1 MLRYLLFSVYPYSL
15 GDFIC
20 SHCFKGVQMLKTPHS
35 HIQLRLCNWTLDL
48 SIQMPILPD
57 MVIDRHFILNMSKM
71 ELLFLP
77 LPYRPTH
84 HCLPI
89 LVNCKFKLPV
99 LWLKIAA
106 LSLTLSLSHSAYWLS
121 ANPVKLSK
129 DIQSLT
135 PSHHL
140 FHHHPIL
147 SHYHFL
153 PRLHSGS

>member
-35 HIQLRLCNWTLDL
+35 HIQLRLCSWTLDL
-48 SIQMPILPD
+48 SIQMPILLD
-57 MVIDRHFILNMSKM
+57 MVIDRHFILSMSKM

-77 LPYRPTH
+77 QPYRPTH
-84 HCLPI
+84 HSLPI

-99 LWLKIAA
+99 LWLKIAV
-106 LSLTLSLSHSAYWLS
+106 LSLTLSLTHSAYWLS

-147 SHYHFL
+147 SHYHLL
-153 PRLHSGS
+153 PRLYSGS